1 VLAARL
7 LKETLRVDCS
17 PSPSKKRQKKK
28 LLENPEAKKKKRR
41 EITFLS
47 AFPDVSSVSSRFF

>member
-1 VLAARL
+1 VWIAPH
-7 LKETLRVDCS
+7 LR
-17 PSPSKKRQKKK
+17 KKKAKKK